1 MEEQQQ
7 QRPCAVEGIDEQG
20 WMWMVSG
27 DAEMRSK
34 REGRRGWGGGIQLPA
49 SGLEAGAA
57 AGETG
62 HLLSRRPWRR
72 RLRAPPLLRRRKKW
86 RLLLQ
91 LRLGLD
97 PSKKPRRREGETR
110 RTF

>member
-1 MEEQQQ
+1 MDGVGRCGVNGRDEE
-7 QRPCAVEGIDEQG
+7 G
-20 WMWMVSG
+20 
-27 DAEMRSK
+27 
-34 REGRRGWGGGIQLPA
+34 GWGDSVQLPA
-49 SGLEAGAA
+49 SGSEAGAAA

-91 LRLGLD
+91 LRLGLG